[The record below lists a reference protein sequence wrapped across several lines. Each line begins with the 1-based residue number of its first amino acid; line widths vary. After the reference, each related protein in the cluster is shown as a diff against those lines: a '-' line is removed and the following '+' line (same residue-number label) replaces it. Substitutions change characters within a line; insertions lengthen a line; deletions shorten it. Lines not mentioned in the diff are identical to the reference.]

1 VRTYRVGI
9 IGLGRMGSTICDE
22 IVGYDAFKLPYS
34 IAGACE
40 ACDRL
45 TLACGSDLLED
56 RRLAFG
62 DRWGCRALYRDFAEM
77 IRQEA
82 PDLVAI
88 CTRGDSHAE
97 LAVAVADL
105 GVPMIYLEKAMACSM
120 EEADAVKAAVERNGT
135 VLNTGVLRRFGDH
148 YQRMRG
154 LIAEGKIGRP
164 LAVVQM
170 SGGTLL
176 HSNIHAVDFAMY
188 MLGEP
193 RAARVRGELFPR
205 DLQIDGNRLDHDPPA
220 VYQVQFEDGSEAWQ
234 VPHGNYD
241 VRVIGTGGIID
252 ALNNGMDFS
261 WRLPRQPESKWARYE
276 QEPLQIGI
284 EKSATVACLEDL
296 VEAHETG
303 RPSLNHVGIAHHATE
318 ICLAVAESHRRGG
331 AWVDLPLENRGL
343 YVYHV

>member
-1 VRTYRVGI
+1 MKTYRVGI

-40 ACDRL
+40 ASDRL
-45 TLACGSDLLED
+45 ALACGADLLDD
-56 RRLAFG
+56 RRRAFA
-62 DRWGCRALYRDFAEM
+62 DRWGCSALYQDFSEM

-120 EEADAVKAAVERNGT
+120 DEADAVKVAVERNKT
-135 VLNTGVLRRFGDH
+135 VFNTGVLRRFGDH
-148 YQRMRG
+148 YQKMRG
-154 LIAEGKIGRP
+154 LIAEGKIGQPR
-164 LAVVQM
+164 AVVQM

-205 DLQIDGNRLDHDPPA
+205 DLQLEGNRLDHDPSA

-252 ALNNGMDFS
+252 AMNNGMDFS
-261 WRLPRQPESKWARYE
+261 WRLPRQPESRWARYE
-276 QEPLQIGI
+276 QEPLRIGI
-284 EKSATVACLEDL
+284 ERSATVACLEDL
-296 VEAHETG
+296 IEAHETG
-303 RPSLNHVGIAHHATE
+303 RPALNHVGIAHHATE

-331 AWVDLPLENRGL
+331 VWVDLPLENRGL